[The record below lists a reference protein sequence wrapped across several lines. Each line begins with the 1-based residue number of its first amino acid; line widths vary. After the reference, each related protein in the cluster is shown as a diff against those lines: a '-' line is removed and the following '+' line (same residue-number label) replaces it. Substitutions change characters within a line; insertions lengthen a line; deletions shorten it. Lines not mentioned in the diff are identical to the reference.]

1 MKYIRPILRSK
12 LFRLFFIIYLAFFVL
27 DKAFSIDV
35 VTTTTT
41 ESGITIGQLQYFD
54 IETLRFIR
62 FYPSEYATTLQY
74 IPYDRSEFRFYG
86 QPGSVSLRG
95 SEVSGDLSSYD
106 LMMSTQINGNSTI
119 KHVFSTWFVN
129 FPPEPYPAE
138 EEEPDDSGGGG
149 SDFDIN
155 DLDYDLAAT
164 FFAGGFAIFLLPWIN
179 AYGFSALL
187 GFMKKG

>member
-12 LFRLFFIIYLAFFVL
+12 LFRIFFIIYLAFFVF
-27 DKAFSIDV
+27 DKAFSIDL
-35 VTTTTT
+35 
-41 ESGITIGQLQYFD
+41 ITNDETIVELTVGQLQTFD
-54 IETLRFIR
+54 IDTIQHIR
-62 FYPSEYATTLQY
+62 FYP
-74 IPYDRSEFRFYG
+74 DEFSSFSVANSSTNFIWYG
-86 QPGSVSLRG
+86 QPGSEHLNG
-95 SEVSGDLSSYD
+95 TELTGDLSPYTM
-106 LMMSTQINGNSTI
+106 LVSTQINFGFYSKQAFTN
-119 KHVFSTWFVN
+119 WFNN
-129 FPPEPYPAE
+129 FPYEVYPA

-187 GFMKKG
+187 GFIKKG